1 MRLHDGPQGAAPTS
15 PIARGL
21 SFVELMELLEFSR
34 LRFEAPAAGASATLI
49 GTQEWHLGID
59 ADGLPPSDIY
69 ICSTLEALRDAV
81 LPPADAELRIDTPS
95 LDFIRLMATARAGNP
110 AAPAVPARGL
120 AGVDSPGAGR
130 RRSAGPFVRPGPP
143 GRHGAPVDR
152 RRAGMNPLSRNP
164 GRDRQ
169 PD

>member
-59 ADGLPPSDIY
+59 ADGLP
-69 ICSTLEALRDAV
+69 LRHLYLLDAGSLARCRV
-81 LPPADAELRIDTPS
+81 AAGGRGAADRHAVARLHPPH
-95 LDFIRLMATARAGNP
+95 GHG
-110 AAPAVPARGL
+110 ARGQPRCPSR
-120 AGVDSPGAGR
+120 ACAWTCR
-130 RRSAGPFVRPGPP
+130 R
-143 GRHGAPVDR
+143 
-152 RRAGMNPLSRNP
+152 
-164 GRDRQ
+164 
-169 PD
+169 

>member
-34 LRFEAPAAGASATLI
+34 LRFEAPAAGASSTLI

-95 LDFIRLMATARAGNP
+95 LDFIRLMATARARATP
-110 AAPAVPARGL
+110 LPQPCLRVDLQALIRRVLVAAEAPAHLYDLVRQVVMARL
-120 AGVDSPGAGR
+120 WIDVARV
-130 RRSAGPFVRPGPP
+130 
-143 GRHGAPVDR
+143 
-152 RRAGMNPLSRNP
+152 
-164 GRDRQ
+164 
-169 PD
+169 